1 MAKRRW
7 GYSVP
12 SNPHCGFKKPKQ
24 HIALQNLLSLSLS
37 HASESAMESV
47 RVRLEF
53 KQRHLLKK
61 SQLKEG
67 LKRSWF
73 LLKPE
78 IETISDLTTHLLHN
92 FDLLRSC
99 PNGLILFVI
108 PSLSLSPSACPN
120 FQLPIFFSLNF
131 HVFLFNLF
139 ILVECWDYCLQKST
153 FFWWPIFD
161 FLWKLHTLWSFA
173 LDHVLKL
180 VKNCSKGELCSCYAV
195 CSFLWLFAIYTSVI
209 FVADGWVCVTTFW
222 INLYFEGQ
230 RYSLVSQ

>member
-1 MAKRRW
+1 MAKRRWGPW

-24 HIALQNLLSLSLS
+24 HIALQNLLSLSPSLS
-37 HASESAMESV
+37 HTSESAMESV

-99 PNGLILFVI
+99 PNGLILFVNP
-108 PSLSLSPSACPN
+108 PSLSFCMP
-120 FQLPIFFSLNF
+120 
-131 HVFLFNLF
+131 
-139 ILVECWDYCLQKST
+139 
-153 FFWWPIFD
+153 
-161 FLWKLHTLWSFA
+161 
-173 LDHVLKL
+173 
-180 VKNCSKGELCSCYAV
+180 
-195 CSFLWLFAIYTSVI
+195 
-209 FVADGWVCVTTFW
+209 
-222 INLYFEGQ
+222 
-230 RYSLVSQ
+230 